1 MFQVICSV
9 HISHM
14 TFDGYGFNSVCFALF
29 VQNSVSTQNHLTCD
43 NLNVFANLSLQNAFR
58 HVVYVFELWSRK
70 LRCLRVAKLQ
80 LILSVFTMLGNKT
93 PDLQSYLSTKTNI
106 VFLGKLGTL
115 LYSLYSKTSVIC
127 IFQNIPQFRPK
138 NVTYLIWCKCSWKEN
153 YVFFSWLFTT
163 SHLQFAYC
171 F

>member
-1 MFQVICSV
+1 MSVIFKLWNVIILTYQFLVLKITCSKEFKFMFQVICSV

-106 VFLGKLGTL
+106 VF
-115 LYSLYSKTSVIC
+115 
-127 IFQNIPQFRPK
+127 
-138 NVTYLIWCKCSWKEN
+138 
-153 YVFFSWLFTT
+153 
-163 SHLQFAYC
+163 
-171 F
+171 